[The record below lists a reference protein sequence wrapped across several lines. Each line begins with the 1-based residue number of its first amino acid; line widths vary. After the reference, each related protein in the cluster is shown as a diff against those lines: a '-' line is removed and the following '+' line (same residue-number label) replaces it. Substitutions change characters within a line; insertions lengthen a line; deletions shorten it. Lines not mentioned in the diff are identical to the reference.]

1 MSQEYCV
8 LLPTYNNAQT
18 IRQVIADVQTITRD
32 IIVVNDGS
40 TDETL
45 SYLAQYPDLNVVTY
59 PVNKGK
65 GHALR
70 QGFKEARRLG
80 YRYAVTMDTDGQ
92 HYASEI
98 PLFTE
103 KVKEIPD
110 SLIIGSRSLQQ
121 ENMPGKNTFAN
132 KFSNFWFHL
141 QTLQNLP
148 DTQSGFRLYPIQKMQ
163 KMRFF
168 TQRYEAELEM
178 IVRSAWRFI
187 PVIPISISVY
197 YPPKEERITHF
208 RPFMDFFRITL
219 LNTVLTFT
227 AFLYFYPKWV
237 VRRVVKG

>member
-45 SYLAQYPDLNVVTY
+45 TYLAQYPDLNVVTY

-141 QTLQNLP
+141 QTFQNLP

-187 PVIPISISVY
+187 PVIPIAISVY

-227 AFLYFYPKWV
+227 SFLYFYPKWV
-237 VRRVVKG
+237 VRRVEKG